1 MVTNKL
7 TGKFLLSLPSVH
19 VYKLLMNNNIARF
32 PNRFWVGE
40 DALVRA
46 SEITVHL
53 IEGVLKWHKDEVR
66 EQMSIKIFKDN
77 KLLGMLNSLFGG
89 SPYMAIENAYPDKY
103 EAWELANV
111 PMNYWTPQ
119 TVKNISSWIAKN
131 GAKTSLQATKKI
143 LRLSQSNMA
152 KRGLVK
158 KKLSTTPMS

>member
-1 MVTNKL
+1 MLTRKL
-7 TGKFLLSLPSVH
+7 TGKFLLTLPPVH
-19 VYKLLMNNNIARF
+19 VYKLLMDNIIVRF
-32 PNRFWVGE
+32 PNKFWVGE
-40 DALVRA
+40 DALDRA

-53 IEGVLKWHKDEVR
+53 VEGVLEWHKTEVK

-89 SPYMAIENAYPDKY
+89 SPYMAIENAYPNKY

-111 PMNYWTPQ
+111 PMNYWTPK
-119 TVKNISSWIAKN
+119 TVKDVSSWIAEN
-131 GAKTSLQATKKI
+131 GAKESLQATKKI

-158 KKLSTTPMS
+158 KKLPNTP